1 MSEQDENIKDSTG
14 LGWVIIVA
22 AALLFVTMPVTIGIV
37 KYVL

>member
-1 MSEQDENIKDSTG
+1 MSDHDQNFKDSSG

-22 AALLFVTMPVTIGIV
+22 IALAFVTMPVTIGIV

>member
-1 MSEQDENIKDSTG
+1 MSEYDGKAQDSSG

-22 AALLFVTMPVTIGIV
+22 AALVFVTMPVTIGVI